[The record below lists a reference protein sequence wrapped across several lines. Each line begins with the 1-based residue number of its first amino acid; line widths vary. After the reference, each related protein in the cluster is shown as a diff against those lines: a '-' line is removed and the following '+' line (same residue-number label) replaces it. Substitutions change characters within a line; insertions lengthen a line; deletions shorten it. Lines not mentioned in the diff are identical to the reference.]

1 MFSHRELQV
10 LISGADHEINVTQL
24 RQFTIYGSGYD
35 DQHPTVVAFWE
46 VFEEMTEAQKRKLL
60 KFVTSCSKPP
70 LLGFKAQS
78 YRPHVTV
85 ANFVILFRT
94 WILLS
99 ASRTQ
104 GMTWRDFP
112 LPPPA

>member
-60 KFVTSCSKPP
+60 KFVTSCSRPP
-70 LLGFKAQS
+70 LLGFKVIYLECTLYS
-78 YRPHVTV
+78 TV
-85 ANFVILFRT
+85 V
-94 WILLS
+94 
-99 ASRTQ
+99 
-104 GMTWRDFP
+104 
-112 LPPPA
+112 